1 MRYLAHC
8 LLYLFAVIITT
19 TSGAYAQDNTIGGEC
34 DVHGSAKP
42 ERPEYK
48 LNVYK
53 NRYKFPRKSDF
64 VTGIT
69 LNQLLTSGNEDDF
82 PVDKAVIVTGYV
94 YNVKMGGIE
103 TCNCKASDQSRRD
116 THIELTPDAEHTGPE
131 YRLIVEVTPR
141 IRTLLAM
148 KGIDWATSELK
159 DMLIGHR
166 VKVAGWLFYDEEHK
180 SQAFATRPYG
190 DRNWRA
196 SCWEIHPVT
205 YLKVLD

>member
-1 MRYLAHC
+1 MRLHNLIAALVLVVNC
-8 LLYLFAVIITT
+8 SL
-19 TSGAYAQDNTIGGEC
+19 TSWAQEVVSDC
-34 DVHGSAKP
+34 DVHGSARK
-42 ERPEYK
+42 ERPEYR

-69 LNQLLTSGNEDDF
+69 LRQLLESGNEEDF
-82 PVDKAVIVTGYV
+82 PIEKAVILTGYV
-94 YNVKMGGIE
+94 YDVKMGGVE
-103 TCNCKASDQSRRD
+103 TCNCKATDQDHRD
-116 THIELTPDAEHTGPE
+116 THIELTPDANHTGPE

-148 KGIDWATSELK
+148 KGMDWSTSELK
-159 DMLIGHR
+159 DMLVGHR

-180 SQAFATRPYG
+180 SQAFATRPNG

-196 SCWEIHPVT
+196 SCWEVHPVT
-205 YLKVLD
+205 YIKTLD